1 MTKIIRMTESDLT
14 NLVKRV
20 IKEQMD
26 TLPTPIKQI
35 TKSLGLDKIINMG
48 KVNYSVKKLPT
59 GKFKIFVTTPEYKT
73 PVDASSAFGQGTM
86 WKEYDTQQEAQN
98 VINSIVDKKG
108 KSGFGID
115 PLAGVKHVGKS
126 LGLTG
131 IEEQVSNK
139 KVVRLTESDL
149 TILVKRV
156 IKEQSAQI
164 KSVDNVKTA
173 PKQSTGQIKSVDTMS
188 KSDSSSWFSNFP
200 CLNGQPKSK
209 KQIVNGNVVWKPND
223 SGQQYI
229 LLPQSG
235 KNDPLAKQVQQ
246 YKPVDGYI
254 GQVKGGGVY
263 YCSSEA
269 YAKGFGP
276 QIMK

>member
-20 IKEQMD
+20 IKEQSTEQLLKPASTSKPSQD
-26 TLPTPIKQI
+26 
-35 TKSLGLDKIINMG
+35 G
-48 KVNYSVKKLPT
+48 KLK
-59 GKFKIFVTTPEYKT
+59 
-73 PVDASSAFGQGTM
+73 M
-86 WKEYDTQQEAQN
+86 
-98 VINSIVDKKG
+98 
-108 KSGFGID
+108 
-115 PLAGVKHVGKS
+115 
-126 LGLTG
+126 
-131 IEEQVSNK
+131 
-139 KVVRLTESDL
+139 
-149 TILVKRV
+149 
-156 IKEQSAQI
+156 
-164 KSVDNVKTA
+164 
-173 PKQSTGQIKSVDTMS
+173 VDTMS
-188 KSDSSSWFSNFP
+188 KNDSSSWFSNFP

>member
-20 IKEQMD
+20 IQEQA
-26 TLPTPIKQI
+26 TEKLIQSAPSKQ
-35 TKSLGLDKIINMG
+35 S
-48 KVNYSVKKLPT
+48 
-59 GKFKIFVTTPEYKT
+59 
-73 PVDASSAFGQGTM
+73 
-86 WKEYDTQQEAQN
+86 
-98 VINSIVDKKG
+98 
-108 KSGFGID
+108 
-115 PLAGVKHVGKS
+115 VGKI
-126 LGLTG
+126 T
-131 IEEQVSNK
+131 
-139 KVVRLTESDL
+139 
-149 TILVKRV
+149 
-156 IKEQSAQI
+156 
-164 KSVDNVKTA
+164 
-173 PKQSTGQIKSVDTMS
+173 DTMS
-188 KSDSSSWFSNFP
+188 KSDSISWFSNFP

>member
-1 MTKIIRMTESDLT
+1 MTESDLT

-200 CLNGQPKSK
+200 CLDNVPQSKRPMVNGKIVLKTNASGQP
-209 KQIVNGNVVWKPND
+209 
-223 SGQQYI
+223 YI
-229 LLPQSG
+229 LLPESG
-235 KNDPLAKQVQQ
+235 KGDPNYKYTQQ
-246 YKPVDGYI
+246 YKPVNNYI
-254 GQVKGGGVY
+254 GQLQGGGVY
-263 YCSSEA
+263 YCSSDSS
-269 YAKGFGP
+269 AKGFGP
-276 QIMK
+276 QVMTPVK

>member
-1 MTKIIRMTESDLT
+1 MKKTIRLTESDLVS
-14 NLVKRV
+14 LVNRV
-20 IKEQMD
+20 IKEQMQD
-26 TLPTPIKQI
+26 KLMTPASKPSQ
-35 TKSLGLDKIINMG
+35 DG
-48 KVNYSVKKLPT
+48 KLKML
-59 GKFKIFVTTPEYKT
+59 
-73 PVDASSAFGQGTM
+73 
-86 WKEYDTQQEAQN
+86 
-98 VINSIVDKKG
+98 
-108 KSGFGID
+108 
-115 PLAGVKHVGKS
+115 
-126 LGLTG
+126 
-131 IEEQVSNK
+131 
-139 KVVRLTESDL
+139 
-149 TILVKRV
+149 
-156 IKEQSAQI
+156 
-164 KSVDNVKTA
+164 
-173 PKQSTGQIKSVDTMS
+173 DTMS

>member
-1 MTKIIRMTESDLT
+1 MKKII
-14 NLVKRV
+14 
-20 IKEQMD
+20 
-26 TLPTPIKQI
+26 
-35 TKSLGLDKIINMG
+35 
-48 KVNYSVKKLPT
+48 
-59 GKFKIFVTTPEYKT
+59 
-73 PVDASSAFGQGTM
+73 
-86 WKEYDTQQEAQN
+86 
-98 VINSIVDKKG
+98 
-108 KSGFGID
+108 
-115 PLAGVKHVGKS
+115 
-126 LGLTG
+126 
-131 IEEQVSNK
+131 
-139 KVVRLTESDL
+139 RLTESDL
-149 TILVKRV
+149 VSLVNRV
-156 IKEQSAQI
+156 IKEQIQDKLMTPASKPSQDG
-164 KSVDNVKTA
+164 KLKMV
-173 PKQSTGQIKSVDTMS
+173 GTMS

-269 YAKGFGP
+269 YTKGFGP